1 MPKDIE
7 VLMDYY
13 LLTELTARIAYHLAL
28 SGAETFR
35 IEETMRRIIGAY
47 GIECQAFAIP
57 NCVMVSLEAAN
68 GKPLMVMKRVG
79 FHGNDLEA
87 VEKLNA
93 LSRRICAETPAPEVA
108 AQWLKETLAERR
120 TYSVAAYYLGNFLGA
135 AGFCPVFG
143 GTMRDSLWAG
153 LMGLIIGFVTRQMD
167 KWETNP
173 FFSTIAAAF
182 VMAVPA
188 YLLAGFQMLDY
199 VDAVIIGSLM
209 ILVPGLLITNSMRD
223 IIYGDTNSGIIR
235 IVQVFLSAFAIAM
248 GTAAAW
254 RLTAG
259 VYGMTAM
266 GGLASHPVWAQD
278 IMIFVACTGFFILFN
293 VHGWGS
299 FLCAFGGVLT
309 WTSYLLLRQLGFDIY
324 GMNFFAAVVAAIYS
338 ETMARSR
345 KYPVTSYLV
354 ISSIP
359 LLPGAGIYYTMS
371 IGLGGDMQA
380 ALHKGLETA
389 GIAGSIAVAILLVS
403 TVFRLVTSQR
413 AKRKR
418 KCK

>member
-1 MPKDIE
+1 
-7 VLMDYY
+7 MDYY
-13 LLTELTARIAYHLAL
+13 LLTDLTARIAYHLAL

-167 KWETNP
+167 RWETNP
-173 FFSTIAAAF
+173 FFSTITAAF
-182 VMAVPA
+182 AMAVPA
-188 YLLAGFQMLDY
+188 YLAAGFHLIDY

-223 IIYGDTNSGIIR
+223 IIYGDTNSGINR
-235 IVQVFLSAFAIAM
+235 IVQVLLSALAIAM

-254 RLTAG
+254 QVTSG
-259 VYGMTAM
+259 VYGITASA
-266 GGLASHPVWAQD
+266 GSASYPAWAQA

-299 FLCAFGGVLT
+299 FLCAFGGVVT
-309 WTSYLLLRQLGFDIY
+309 WMAYLLLRELGVGIY
-324 GMNFFAAVVAAIYS
+324 GMNFFASVIAAIYS
-338 ETMARSR
+338 EAMARSR

-371 IGLGGDMQA
+371 FGLEGNMQA
-380 ALHKGLETA
+380 ALQKGLETA

-413 AKRKR
+413 GKRK
-418 KCK
+418 

>member
-1 MPKDIE
+1 
-7 VLMDYY
+7 MDYY
-13 LLTELTARIAYHLAL
+13 LLTDLTARIAYHLAL

-93 LSRRICAETPAPEVA
+93 LSRRICAETPPPEVA

-167 KWETNP
+167 RWETNP

-182 VMAVPA
+182 AMAVPA
-188 YLLAGFQMLDY
+188 YLAAGFHLIDY

-223 IIYGDTNSGIIR
+223 IIYGDTNSGINR
-235 IVQVFLSAFAIAM
+235 IVQVLLSALAIAM

-254 RLTAG
+254 QVTSG
-259 VYGMTAM
+259 VYGITASA
-266 GGLASHPVWAQD
+266 GSASYPAWAQA
-278 IMIFVACTGFFILFN
+278 IMIFIACTGFFILFN

-299 FLCAFGGVLT
+299 FLCAFGGVVT
-309 WTSYLLLRQLGFDIY
+309 WMAYLLLRELGVGIY
-324 GMNFFAAVVAAIYS
+324 GMNFFASVIAAIYS
-338 ETMARSR
+338 EAMARSR

-371 IGLGGDMQA
+371 FGLEGNMQA
-380 ALHKGLETA
+380 ALQKGLETA

-413 AKRKR
+413 GKRK
-418 KCK
+418 

>member
-1 MPKDIE
+1 
-7 VLMDYY
+7 MDYY
-13 LLTELTARIAYHLAL
+13 LLTDLTARIAYHLAL

-108 AQWLKETLAERR
+108 AQWLKETLAGRR
-120 TYSVAAYYLGNFLGA
+120 TYSAAAYYLGNFLGA

-167 KWETNP
+167 RWETNP
-173 FFSTIAAAF
+173 FFSTITAAF
-182 VMAVPA
+182 AMAVPA
-188 YLLAGFQMLDY
+188 YLAAGFHLIDY

-223 IIYGDTNSGIIR
+223 IIYGDTNSGINR
-235 IVQVFLSAFAIAM
+235 IVQVLLSALAIAM

-254 RLTAG
+254 QVTSG
-259 VYGMTAM
+259 VYGITASA
-266 GGLASHPVWAQD
+266 GSASYPAWAQA
-278 IMIFVACTGFFILFN
+278 IMIFIACTGFFILFN

-299 FLCAFGGVLT
+299 FLCAFGGVVT
-309 WTSYLLLRQLGFDIY
+309 WMAYLLLRELGVGIY
-324 GMNFFAAVVAAIYS
+324 GMNFFASVIAAIYS
-338 ETMARSR
+338 EVMARSR

-371 IGLGGDMQA
+371 FGLEGNMQA
-380 ALHKGLETA
+380 ALQKGLETA

-413 AKRKR
+413 GKRK
-418 KCK
+418 

>member
-1 MPKDIE
+1 
-7 VLMDYY
+7 MDYY
-13 LLTELTARIAYHLAL
+13 LLTDLTARIAYHLAL

-108 AQWLKETLAERR
+108 AQWLKETLAGRR

-167 KWETNP
+167 RWETNP
-173 FFSTIAAAF
+173 FFSTITAAF
-182 VMAVPA
+182 AMAVPA
-188 YLLAGFQMLDY
+188 YLAAGFHLIDY

-223 IIYGDTNSGIIR
+223 IIYGDTNSGINR
-235 IVQVFLSAFAIAM
+235 IVQVLLSALAIAM

-254 RLTAG
+254 QVTSG
-259 VYGMTAM
+259 VYGITASA
-266 GGLASHPVWAQD
+266 GSVSYPAWAQA
-278 IMIFVACTGFFILFN
+278 IMIFIACTGFFILFN

-299 FLCAFGGVLT
+299 FLCAFGGVVT
-309 WTSYLLLRQLGFDIY
+309 WMAYLLLRELGVGIY
-324 GMNFFAAVVAAIYS
+324 GMNFFASVIAAIYS
-338 ETMARSR
+338 EAMARSR

-371 IGLGGDMQA
+371 FGLEGNMQA
-380 ALHKGLETA
+380 ALQKGLETA

-413 AKRKR
+413 GKRK
-418 KCK
+418 

>member
-1 MPKDIE
+1 
-7 VLMDYY
+7 MDYY
-13 LLTELTARIAYHLAL
+13 LLTDLTARIAYHLAL

-35 IEETMRRIIGAY
+35 IEETMRRVIGAY

-108 AQWLKETLAERR
+108 AQWLKETLAGRR

-167 KWETNP
+167 RWETNP
-173 FFSTIAAAF
+173 FFSTITAAF
-182 VMAVPA
+182 AMAVPA
-188 YLLAGFQMLDY
+188 YLAAGFHLIDY

-223 IIYGDTNSGIIR
+223 IIYGDTNSGINR
-235 IVQVFLSAFAIAM
+235 IVQVLLSALAIAM

-254 RLTAG
+254 QVTSG
-259 VYGMTAM
+259 VYGITASA
-266 GGLASHPVWAQD
+266 GSASYPAWAQA
-278 IMIFVACTGFFILFN
+278 IMIFIACTGFFILFN

-299 FLCAFGGVLT
+299 FLCAFGGVVT
-309 WTSYLLLRQLGFDIY
+309 WMAYLLLRELGVGIY
-324 GMNFFAAVVAAIYS
+324 GMNFFASVIAAIYS
-338 ETMARSR
+338 EVMARSR

-371 IGLGGDMQA
+371 FGLEGNMQA
-380 ALHKGLETA
+380 ALQKGLETA

-413 AKRKR
+413 GKRK
-418 KCK
+418 

>member
-7 VLMDYY
+7 GPMDYY

-28 SGAETFR
+28 SGAETFL

-68 GKPLMVMKRVG
+68 GNPLMVMKRVG

-93 LSRRICAETPAPEVA
+93 LSRRICAETPAPEVVA
-108 AQWLKETLAERR
+108 ETLAERR

-167 KWETNP
+167 RWPP
-173 FFSTIAAAF
+173 FFSSITAAF
-182 VMAVPA
+182 FMVVPA
-188 YLLAGFQMLDY
+188 YLLARFHLLDY

-209 ILVPGLLITNSMRD
+209 ILVLGHLITNSMRD

-248 GTAAAW
+248 GHGGRVTAD
-254 RLTAG
+254 
-259 VYGMTAM
+259 
-266 GGLASHPVWAQD
+266 GGL
-278 IMIFVACTGFFILFN
+278 
-293 VHGWGS
+293 
-299 FLCAFGGVLT
+299 
-309 WTSYLLLRQLGFDIY
+309 LRHDGDR
-324 GMNFFAAVVAAIYS
+324 
-338 ETMARSR
+338 RSG
-345 KYPVTSYLV
+345 KPPHV
-354 ISSIP
+354 
-359 LLPGAGIYYTMS
+359 GAGHDDLRRLC
-371 IGLGGDMQA
+371 G
-380 ALHKGLETA
+380 
-389 GIAGSIAVAILLVS
+389 
-403 TVFRLVTSQR
+403 VFHPLQR
-413 AKRKR
+413 ARLGKLPLCLRR
-418 KCK
+418 RSDVDELPSVASARL

>member
-1 MPKDIE
+1 
-7 VLMDYY
+7 MDYY
-13 LLTELTARIAYHLAL
+13 LLTDLTARIAYHLAL

-167 KWETNP
+167 RWETNP
-173 FFSTIAAAF
+173 FFSTITAALA
-182 VMAVPA
+182 MAVPA
-188 YLLAGFQMLDY
+188 YLAAGFHLIDY

-223 IIYGDTNSGIIR
+223 IIYGDTNSGINR
-235 IVQVFLSAFAIAM
+235 IVQVLLSALAIAM

-254 RLTAG
+254 QVTSG
-259 VYGMTAM
+259 VYGITASA
-266 GGLASHPVWAQD
+266 GSASYPAWAQA
-278 IMIFVACTGFFILFN
+278 IMIFIACTGFFILFN

-299 FLCAFGGVLT
+299 FLCAFGGVVT
-309 WTSYLLLRQLGFDIY
+309 WMAYLLLRELGVGIY
-324 GMNFFAAVVAAIYS
+324 GMNFFASVIAAIYS
-338 ETMARSR
+338 EVMARSR

-371 IGLGGDMQA
+371 FGLEGNMQA
-380 ALHKGLETA
+380 ALQKGLETA

-413 AKRKR
+413 GKRK
-418 KCK
+418 

>member
-1 MPKDIE
+1 
-7 VLMDYY
+7 MDYY
-13 LLTELTARIAYHLAL
+13 LLTDLTARIAYHLAL

-108 AQWLKETLAERR
+108 AQWLKETLAGRR

-167 KWETNP
+167 RWETNP
-173 FFSTIAAAF
+173 FFSTITAAF
-182 VMAVPA
+182 AMAVPA
-188 YLLAGFQMLDY
+188 YLAAGFHLIDY

-223 IIYGDTNSGIIR
+223 IIYGDTNSGINR
-235 IVQVFLSAFAIAM
+235 IVQVLLSALAIAM

-254 RLTAG
+254 QVTSG
-259 VYGMTAM
+259 VYGITASA
-266 GGLASHPVWAQD
+266 GSASYPAWAQA
-278 IMIFVACTGFFILFN
+278 IMIFIACTGFFILFN

-299 FLCAFGGVLT
+299 FLCAFGGVVT
-309 WTSYLLLRQLGFDIY
+309 WMAYLLLRELGVGIY
-324 GMNFFAAVVAAIYS
+324 GMNFFASVIAAIYS
-338 ETMARSR
+338 EVMARSR

-371 IGLGGDMQA
+371 FGLEGNMQA
-380 ALHKGLETA
+380 ALQKGLETA

-413 AKRKR
+413 GKRK
-418 KCK
+418 

>member
-1 MPKDIE
+1 
-7 VLMDYY
+7 MDYY
-13 LLTELTARIAYHLAL
+13 LLTDLTARIAYHLAL

-120 TYSVAAYYLGNFLGA
+120 TYSAAAYYLGNFLGA

-167 KWETNP
+167 RWETNP
-173 FFSTIAAAF
+173 FFSTITAAF
-182 VMAVPA
+182 AMAVPA
-188 YLLAGFQMLDY
+188 YLAAGFHLIDY

-223 IIYGDTNSGIIR
+223 IIYGDTNSGINR
-235 IVQVFLSAFAIAM
+235 IVQVLLSALAIAM

-254 RLTAG
+254 QVTSG
-259 VYGMTAM
+259 VYGITASA
-266 GGLASHPVWAQD
+266 GSASYPAWAQA
-278 IMIFVACTGFFILFN
+278 IMIFIACTGFFILFN

-299 FLCAFGGVLT
+299 FLCAFGGVVT
-309 WTSYLLLRQLGFDIY
+309 WMAYLLLRELGVGIY
-324 GMNFFAAVVAAIYS
+324 GMNFFASVIAAIYS
-338 ETMARSR
+338 EVMARSR

-371 IGLGGDMQA
+371 FGLEGNMQA
-380 ALHKGLETA
+380 ALQKGLETA

-413 AKRKR
+413 GKRK
-418 KCK
+418 

>member
-108 AQWLKETLAERR
+108 AQWLKETLAARR
-120 TYSVAAYYLGNFLGA
+120 TYSAAAYYLGNFLGA

-153 LMGLIIGFVTRQMD
+153 LMGLIIGFVSRQMD

-182 VMAVPA
+182 LMAVPA
-188 YLLAGFQMLDY
+188 YLLAGLHLLDY

-223 IIYGDTNSGIIR
+223 IIYGDTNSGINR

-259 VYGMTAM
+259 VYGMTAL
-266 GGLASHPVWAQD
+266 GGLASHPMWAQD
-278 IMIFVACTGFFILFN
+278 MMIFVACTGFMILFN

-299 FLCAFGGVLT
+299 LLCAFGGVLT

-371 IGLGGDMQA
+371 IGLGGDVQA

-389 GIAGSIAVAILLVS
+389 GVAGSIAVAILLVS
-403 TVFRLVTSQR
+403 TVFRLITSLR
-413 AKRKR
+413 SKRK
-418 KCK
+418 

>member
-108 AQWLKETLAERR
+108 AQWLKETLAARR
-120 TYSVAAYYLGNFLGA
+120 TYSAAAYYLGNFLSA

-173 FFSTIAAAF
+173 FFSTITTAF
-182 VMAVPA
+182 LMAVPA
-188 YLLAGFQMLDY
+188 YLLAGLHLLDY

-223 IIYGDTNSGIIR
+223 IIYRDTNSGINR
-235 IVQVFLSAFAIAM
+235 IVQVLLSAFAIAL

-254 RLTAG
+254 RITSGLYGLPVSTG
-259 VYGMTAM
+259 VVHPFWVQ
-266 GGLASHPVWAQD
+266 GLAVL
-278 IMIFVACTGFFILFN
+278 VGCVGFAILFN
-293 VHGWGS
+293 VHGGGMW
-299 FLCAFGGVLT
+299 LCTLGGVAT
-309 WTSYLLLRQLGFDIY
+309 WMVYLLAQQLGY
-324 GMNFFAAVVAAIYS
+324 GVYSMNFFATLVAALYA
-338 ETMARSR
+338 ETMARIR

-354 ISSIP
+354 VSTFP

-371 IGLGGDMQA
+371 LGLAGDFHA
-380 ALHKGLETA
+380 ALAKGLETA
-389 GIAGSIAVAILLVS
+389 GIAGCLAVGILLVS
-403 TVFRLVTSQR
+403 TLFRLP
-413 AKRKR
+413 AEWKRRHGKN
-418 KCK
+418 

>member
-13 LLTELTARIAYHLAL
+13 LLTELTARVAYHLAL

-108 AQWLKETLAERR
+108 AQWLKETLAARR

-223 IIYGDTNSGIIR
+223 IIYGDTNSGINR

-259 VYGMTAM
+259 VYGVTAL
-266 GGLASHPVWAQD
+266 GGLASHPMWAQD
-278 IMIFVACTGFFILFN
+278 MMIFVACTGFMILFN

-299 FLCAFGGVLT
+299 LLCAFGGVLT

-371 IGLGGDMQA
+371 IGLGGDVQA

-389 GIAGSIAVAILLVS
+389 GVAGSIAVAILLVS
-403 TVFRLVTSQR
+403 TVFRLITSLR
-413 AKRKR
+413 SKRK
-418 KCK
+418 

>member
-13 LLTELTARIAYHLAL
+13 LLTELTARVAYHLAL

>member
-108 AQWLKETLAERR
+108 AQWLKETLAGRR
-120 TYSVAAYYLGNFLGA
+120 SYSVAAYYLGNFLGA

-259 VYGMTAM
+259 VCGMTAM

-278 IMIFVACTGFFILFN
+278 MMIFVACTGFMILFN

-299 FLCAFGGVLT
+299 LLCAFGGVLT

-371 IGLGGDMQA
+371 IGLGGDVQA

-389 GIAGSIAVAILLVS
+389 GVAGSIAVAILLVS
-403 TVFRLVTSQR
+403 TVFRLITSLR
-413 AKRKR
+413 SKRK
-418 KCK
+418 